1 MGVAAWGKAE
11 VTEPNVAQPEAA
23 SNLIPLYILLIVGI
37 AVMIKG
43 GMGLLKQAGGKVT
56 RYSQPRF
63 PWNKLK
69 RILKKYSGFTLLAA
83 VMVFISLSKNL
94 DWGNRLFSGDRGA
107 FTCAGKRY
115 CRQMDSCA
123 EAQFYLNTCG
133 VSSLDG
139 DGDGTACDRKCR

>member
-1 MGVAAWGKAE
+1 MAAWGKAQI
-11 VTEPNVAQPEAA
+11 TEPNGAQPEAA
-23 SNLIPLYILLIVGI
+23 PNLLPLYILLLGGI

-43 GMGLLKQAGGKVT
+43 GVGLRKQEGGNVT
-56 RYSQPRF
+56 RYSKRRF
-63 PWNKLK
+63 SWHKLK
-69 RILKKYSGFTLLAA
+69 RILKNYSGFILFAA
-83 VMVFISLSKNL
+83 VMVFIGLSKNL
-94 DWGNRLFSGDRGA
+94 DWGNSFLSSDRGT

-115 CRQMDSCA
+115 CRQMNSCA